1 MNKTVVRKNGREYA
15 RARKRCRQRRHRLL
29 SFISILS
36 GVTVI
41 AALAL
46 AFTESTL
53 GQRILTAVGSALFDD
68 RSREDSRAQSRAWEM
83 GVTVIAALAL
93 AFTESTLGQRI
104 LTAVGSALFDD
115 RSREDSRAQSRAWE
129 IIEDEEVIGA
139 LKEMAA
145 VDARYETLLENS
157 GDYPSDLLELAV
169 KNSEAV
175 DFVLG
180 YTEIKDNPPAVSA
193 KEVPSVMKEDDMQYM
208 ACAVPFLQWDER
220 WGYAWYGDSFLA
232 VSGCGPTALAMAAAG
247 LTKDSTITPYT
258 VARYAQEAGYY
269 VNGAGSSW
277 ALISDC
283 GPTAL
288 AMAAAGLT
296 KDSTITPYTVAR
308 YAQEAGY
315 YVNGAGSSW
324 ALISE
329 GSSHFGL
336 KAAELSLSENS
347 VLGALSNGHPIIC
360 SMRPGDFTTTGHFIV
375 ICGVKDGQLKIY
387 DPNGSS
393 HFGLKAAELSLSENS
408 VLGGLSNGHPII
420 CSMRPGDFTTTGHF
434 IVICGVKDGQLKIY
448 DPNSRVRSEKL
459 WDYARIESQINNLWE
474 MSLG

>member
-15 RARKRCRQRRHRLL
+15 RARKRRRQRRHRLL

-83 GVTVIAALAL
+83 
-93 AFTESTLGQRI
+93 
-104 LTAVGSALFDD
+104 
-115 RSREDSRAQSRAWE
+115 
-129 IIEDEEVIGA
+129 IEDEEVIGA

-169 KNSEAV
+169 KNSEAL

-180 YTEIKDNPPAVSA
+180 YTENKDNPPAVSA
-193 KEVPSVMKEDDMQYM
+193 EEVPSVMKEDDMQYM

-220 WGYAWYGDSFLA
+220 WGYSWYGDSFLA
-232 VSGCGPTALAMAAAG
+232 VSG
-247 LTKDSTITPYT
+247 
-258 VARYAQEAGYY
+258 
-269 VNGAGSSW
+269 
-277 ALISDC
+277 C

-336 KAAELSLSENS
+336 KAAELSLSENN
-347 VLGALSNGHPIIC
+347 VLGA
-360 SMRPGDFTTTGHFIV
+360 
-375 ICGVKDGQLKIY
+375 
-387 DPNGSS
+387 
-393 HFGLKAAELSLSENS
+393 
-408 VLGGLSNGHPII
+408 LSNGHPII